1 MKKNKGSDWD
11 KLVKEQGWEKYENQ
25 EPRYSDMN
33 VDERL
38 DFIDNQLNDS
48 YSEYLDVLTKVFT
61 KIKRYIFYPKMYELK
76 KYKLED
82 KLRGIMTSIIH
93 DTIRERELNLEKT
106 KDVLQESY
114 DRLPQRIKDKLELK
128 DG

>member
-82 KLRGIMTSIIH
+82 KLREIMTSIIH

>member
-61 KIKRYIFYPKMYELK
+61 KIKRFVFYPKKYELK
-76 KYKLED
+76 KYKLEE
-82 KLRGIMTSIIH
+82 KLREIMTSIIH